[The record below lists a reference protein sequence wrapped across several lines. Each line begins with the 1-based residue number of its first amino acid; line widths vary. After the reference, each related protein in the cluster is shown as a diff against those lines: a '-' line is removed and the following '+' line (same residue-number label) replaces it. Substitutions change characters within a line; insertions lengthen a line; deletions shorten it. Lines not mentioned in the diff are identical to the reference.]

1 MTSHVGVL
9 PCFLYI
15 LHAWRRLYGSY
26 ELLHHSCIADIL
38 TLLTGGLVEQFNFTE
53 ELPDEMFDILLQAL
67 DSGSV
72 ITCSIDVCIIIV
84 PLNF

>member
-1 MTSHVGVL
+1 
-9 PCFLYI
+9 
-15 LHAWRRLYGSY
+15 LYGSY